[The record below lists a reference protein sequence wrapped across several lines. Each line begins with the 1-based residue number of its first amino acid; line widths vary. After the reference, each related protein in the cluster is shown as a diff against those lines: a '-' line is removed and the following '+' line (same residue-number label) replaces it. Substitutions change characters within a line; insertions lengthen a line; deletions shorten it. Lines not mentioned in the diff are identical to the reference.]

1 MQGLTERQRQILEF
15 ISQRIQEQGYP
26 PTIREIGEEMG
37 IRSTNGV
44 NDHLKAL
51 ERKGFLM
58 REGLKSRAL
67 RPVMDHVEEG
77 AVEEG
82 PLEPN
87 KVVATIVPTDS
98 ELISIPVLGRVA
110 AGSPILADEH
120 VEATVQIDS
129 FFLGNR
135 KADKVFALRVS
146 GESMIEAGIYDG
158 DYIFVRK
165 QIEARSGD
173 IVVAMIDGE
182 ATVKRYQPAGD
193 VIRLLPENRTMAPIV
208 IKKQDFRSTSILG
221 IVCGVYRRM

>member
-1 MQGLTERQRQILEF
+1 M
-15 ISQRIQEQGYP
+15 
-26 PTIREIGEEMG
+26 
-37 IRSTNGV
+37 
-44 NDHLKAL
+44 
-51 ERKGFLM
+51 
-58 REGLKSRAL
+58 
-67 RPVMDHVEEG
+67 
-77 AVEEG
+77 
-82 PLEPN
+82 EPN

-120 VEATVQIDS
+120 VETTVHIDS
-129 FFLGNR
+129 FILGNR

-158 DYIFVRK
+158 DCIFVRK

-173 IVVAMIDGE
+173 IVVAMVDGE